1 MKSLNKVQ
9 SHLIAECFNKLYIGG
24 QFVDAIDGEKIPTYY
39 PATGEFLHEF
49 PRGKANDVDAAIAAA
64 EAAWTEGFWAILF
77 SLRDTTCMIC
87 VMSIL
92 LLPGDGMFRKTCCM
106 VVSPTLWT

>member
-39 PATGEFLHEF
+39 PATGELLHEF
-49 PRGKANDVDAAIAAA
+49 PRVKANDVDAAVAVA
-64 EAAWTEGFWAILF
+64 EAACGTSHVGQFELILEIQF
-77 SLRDTTCMIC
+77 I
-87 VMSIL
+87 
-92 LLPGDGMFRKTCCM
+92 
-106 VVSPTLWT
+106 